1 MIGNLFTLKQLEAL
15 IWVADLGSFR
25 RAAAHLNTTQPNIS
39 ARISGLEATLGVT
52 LMQRDAG
59 SIRLTEKG
67 TALLTQA
74 RRVLREAEALVETA
88 ARPDLIDDSLR
99 LGVTEVVASTW
110 LRPFLRAL
118 AEAYPNLTVE
128 LTVDLSRDLDQELA
142 AHALDLT
149 LQTAPFST
157 PAGGQLDLATY
168 DYIWVAAP
176 ELAAQIGPTPN
187 LEALV
192 RHPVLGH
199 ARHTQAHSDLIHH
212 FDGSTAPKARL
223 VPSSSLSAAM
233 NMVLDGMG
241 VAVMPRVMVAGALA
255 DGALQI
261 LPAAWHPRPLQVA
274 ARYHAERTPAYV
286 TRAAELARDCA
297 RSFDV
302 EDRKNLPPP

>member
-39 ARISGLEATLGVT
+39 ARIAGLETTLGVT

-67 TALLTQA
+67 TALLAQA
-74 RRVLREAEALVETA
+74 RQVLREAEGLVTIAE
-88 ARPDLIDDSLR
+88 RPDLIDDSIR

-142 AHALDLT
+142 ANALDLT

-157 PAGGQLDLATY
+157 PASGQLDLATY
-168 DYIWVAAP
+168 DYVWVAAP
-176 ELAAQIGPTPN
+176 DLAAQIGPAPD
-187 LEALV
+187 LAALV

-199 ARHTQAHSDLIHH
+199 ARHTQAHLDLIHH
-212 FDGSTAPKARL
+212 FDGTTAPKARL

-241 VAVMPRVMVAGALA
+241 VAVMPRVMVAGALTE
-255 DGALQI
+255 GTLKI
-261 LPAAWHPRPLQVA
+261 LPAPWHPQPLQVA
-274 ARYHAERTPAYV
+274 ARYHAERTPGHV

-297 RSFDV
+297 MSFAHDH
-302 EDRKNLPPP
+302 KNLSRQ

>member
-39 ARISGLEATLGVT
+39 ARISGLETTLGVT

-67 TALLTQA
+67 TALLAQA
-74 RRVLREAEALVETA
+74 RQVLREAEGLVTIAE
-88 ARPDLIDDSLR
+88 RPDLIDDSIR

-142 AHALDLT
+142 ANALDLT

-157 PAGGQLDLATY
+157 PASGQLDLATY
-168 DYIWVAAP
+168 DYVWVAAP
-176 ELAAQIGPTPN
+176 ELAAQIGPSPD
-187 LEALV
+187 LAALV

-199 ARHTQAHSDLIHH
+199 ARHTQAHLDLIHH
-212 FDGSTAPKARL
+212 FDGTNAPKARL

-255 DGALQI
+255 EGTLKI
-261 LPAAWHPRPLQVA
+261 LSAA
-274 ARYHAERTPAYV
+274 
-286 TRAAELARDCA
+286 
-297 RSFDV
+297 
-302 EDRKNLPPP
+302 

>member
-39 ARISGLEATLGVT
+39 ARIAGLESTLGVT
-52 LMQRDAG
+52 LMRRDAG

-67 TALLTQA
+67 HALLVQA
-74 RRVLREAEALVETA
+74 RRVLREAEGLVDIA

-110 LRPFLRAL
+110 LRPFLRSL

-142 AHALDLT
+142 ANALDLT
-149 LQTAPFST
+149 LQTAPFAT
-157 PAGGQLDLATY
+157 PASGQLNLATY

-176 ELAAQIGPTPN
+176 ELAAQIGPAPD
-187 LEALV
+187 LAALV

-199 ARHTQAHSDLIHH
+199 ARHTQAYQDLIGY
-212 FDGSTAPKARL
+212 FDGTRAPKARL

-241 VAVMPRVMVAGALA
+241 VAVMPRVMVAPALA
-255 DGALQI
+255 EGTLKTLSAT
-261 LPAAWHPRPLQVA
+261 WHPQPLQVA
-274 ARYHAERTPAYV
+274 ARYHAERTPGHV
-286 TRAAELARDCA
+286 TRAAKLARSCA
-297 RSFDV
+297 EAFDMQ
-302 EDRKNLPPP
+302 DQ

>member
-1 MIGNLFTLKQLEAL
+1 MIGTLFTLKQLEAL

-39 ARISGLEATLGVT
+39 ARISGLETTLGVT

-67 TALLTQA
+67 TALLAQA
-74 RRVLREAEALVETA
+74 RQVLREAEGLVTIA
-88 ARPDLIDDSLR
+88 GRPDLIDDSIR

-142 AHALDLT
+142 AKALDLT

-157 PAGGQLDLATY
+157 PASGQLDLATY
-168 DYIWVAAP
+168 GYVWVAAP
-176 ELAAQIGPTPN
+176 DLAAQIGPAPD
-187 LEALV
+187 LAALV

-199 ARHTQAHSDLIHH
+199 ARHTQAHLDLIRY
-212 FDGSTAPKARL
+212 FDGTTAPKARL

-241 VAVMPRVMVAGALA
+241 VAVMPRVMVAGALTE
-255 DGALQI
+255 GTLKT
-261 LPAAWHPRPLQVA
+261 LPAPWHPQSLQVA
-274 ARYHAERTPAYV
+274 ARYHAERTPGHV

-297 RSFDV
+297 MSFAQDQ
-302 EDRKNLPPP
+302 KNLSRP

>member
-1 MIGNLFTLKQLEAL
+1 MISNLFTLKQLEAL

-39 ARISGLEATLGVT
+39 ARIAGLEATLGVT

-67 TALLTQA
+67 HALLAQA
-74 RRVLREAEALVETA
+74 RRVLREAEGLVDIAE
-88 ARPDLIDDSLR
+88 RPDLIDDSIR

-142 AHALDLT
+142 ANALDLT

-157 PAGGQLDLATY
+157 PVSGQMDLATY
-168 DYIWVAAP
+168 DYVWVAAP
-176 ELAAQIGPTPN
+176 ELATQLGPAPD
-187 LEALV
+187 LAALV

-199 ARHTQAHSDLIHH
+199 ARHTQAHLDLIRH
-212 FDGSTAPKARL
+212 FDGVAAPKARL

-241 VAVMPRVMVAGALA
+241 VAVMPRVMVTSAVA
-255 DGALQI
+255 DGSLKI
-261 LPAAWHPRPLQVA
+261 LPAPWHPRPLQVA
-274 ARYHAERTPAYV
+274 ARYHAERTAGYV
-286 TRAAELARDCA
+286 RRAAELALQTAQC
-297 RSFDV
+297 FDP
-302 EDRKNLPPP
+302 EDHKNLSHP

>member
-39 ARISGLEATLGVT
+39 ARISGLETTLGVT

-67 TALLTQA
+67 QALLAQA
-74 RRVLREAEALVETA
+74 RQVLREAEGLVTIAE
-88 ARPDLIDDSLR
+88 RPDLIDNSIR

-118 AEAYPNLTVE
+118 AEAYPNLAVE

-142 AHALDLT
+142 ANALDLT

-157 PAGGQLDLATY
+157 PARGQLDLATY

-176 ELAAQIGPTPN
+176 ELAAQIGPAPD
-187 LEALV
+187 LAALV

-199 ARHTQAHSDLIHH
+199 ARHTQAHLDLIHY
-212 FDGSTAPKARL
+212 FDGTHAPKARL

-255 DGALQI
+255 EGTLKT
-261 LPAAWHPRPLQVA
+261 LAAPWDPQPLQVA
-274 ARYHAERTPAYV
+274 ARYHAERTAGHV
-286 TRAAELARDCA
+286 TRAAELARACA
-297 RSFDV
+297 EAFGR
-302 EDRKNLPPP
+302 

>member
-67 TALLTQA
+67 TALLAQA

-118 AEAYPNLTVE
+118 AEVYPNLTVE
-128 LTVDLSRDLDQELA
+128 LTVDLSL
-142 AHALDLT
+142 
-149 LQTAPFST
+149 S
-157 PAGGQLDLATY
+157 
-168 DYIWVAAP
+168 
-176 ELAAQIGPTPN
+176 
-187 LEALV
+187 
-192 RHPVLGH
+192 
-199 ARHTQAHSDLIHH
+199 LIH
-212 FDGSTAPKARL
+212 
-223 VPSSSLSAAM
+223 
-233 NMVLDGMG
+233 
-241 VAVMPRVMVAGALA
+241 
-255 DGALQI
+255 I
-261 LPAAWHPRPLQVA
+261 
-274 ARYHAERTPAYV
+274 
-286 TRAAELARDCA
+286 
-297 RSFDV
+297 
-302 EDRKNLPPP
+302 